1 MKDRIKSVKKWKTH
15 YQTELSETLAKT
27 KDDAGAVKS
36 VTFKGQSLSMSKVS
50 KKVSVEVDDIRKQ
63 LCHNTV
69 KNIEDRFP
77 KEAVDVAMA
86 FRVLGM
92 RPLTHLC
99 KEQRE
104 DYGSKEL
111 EEEVRRMS

>member
-1 MKDRIKSVKKWKTH
+1 MKERITSAKKWKTH
-15 YQTELSETLAKT
+15 YQTELSETLIKT

-50 KKVSVEVDDIRKQ
+50 KKLSVEVDEIRKEF
-63 LCHNTV
+63 CHNTV

-86 FRVLGM
+86 FHVLGM
-92 RPLTHLC
+92 RPLTHLS
-99 KEQRE
+99 KVQRE
-104 DYGSKEL
+104 YYGRKEL
-111 EEEVRRMS
+111 EEVGRRMS